1 MPTYHELVKK
11 YQKRRKDTFMD
22 TVATGLSYA
31 DNLAVDLGLM
41 EDSAVLDA
49 VSAAAPFA
57 IIAVTEQ
64 MKVIMGKKTGKAG
77 FSDAVHRMLKTGTA
91 MGVGALAAL
100 AAGPVAAVPA
110 SMGTRLLLSRYK
122 SRSMLGLRVQE
133 RTSRLHALLIEREQ
147 RTVFVPDRPALP
159 IGMQYLDENT

>member
-49 VSAAAPFA
+49 ALDTMNSSGLLMF
-57 IIAVTEQ
+57 
-64 MKVIMGKKTGKAG
+64 GLLY
-77 FSDAVHRMLKTGTA
+77 FRMQAEPIWGTNVLY
-91 MGVGALAAL
+91 MWW
-100 AAGPVAAVPA
+100 
-110 SMGTRLLLSRYK
+110 
-122 SRSMLGLRVQE
+122 
-133 RTSRLHALLIEREQ
+133 
-147 RTVFVPDRPALP
+147 
-159 IGMQYLDENT
+159 